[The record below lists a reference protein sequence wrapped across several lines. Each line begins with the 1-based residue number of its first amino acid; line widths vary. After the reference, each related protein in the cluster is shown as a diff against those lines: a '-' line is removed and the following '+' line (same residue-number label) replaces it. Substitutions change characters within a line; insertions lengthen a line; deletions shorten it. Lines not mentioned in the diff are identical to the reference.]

1 MNIKSISNDYTL
13 IQSLIQELESYHLEW
28 IISSFE
34 IPTAYILKPETEK

>member
-13 IQSLIQELESYHLEW
+13 IQSLIQELESYHLEL

-34 IPTAYILKPETEK
+34 VPIAFLKPETEK